1 MFHSSVYFE
10 IEIYFQLGYTPGGP
24 RLDRA
29 HWAGKSEKSKATR
42 VMLNSFI
49 IVLREGFESFLLVA
63 IILSYLRKAGQKW
76 LTSAVYSAIVLALS
90 VSLGL
95 AYLLN
100 KGVDDSLLERTFG
113 VTLGGYVSQFFAN
126 EALRE
131 GILGV
136 VAIAMVATLVI
147 HMWRTGPK
155 IQQRMRERLSAFS
168 SKSSRIAAIA
178 GVFLFTFLMIT
189 REGMETALLLM
200 QVRNPQLINGAILGV
215 LAAAVFAWGWARF
228 GHLINVKR
236 FFQVT
241 GIFLLLFMIQVAIY
255 SFHEFAEAGLL
266 PNSEVLHSATEKFSP
281 DGLYGKWF
289 SPLMVSL
296 CGLWLLGAWLIDRA
310 KDTRVSGIS
319 KLEGA
324 R

>member
-1 MFHSSVYFE
+1 
-10 IEIYFQLGYTPGGP
+10 
-24 RLDRA
+24 
-29 HWAGKSEKSKATR
+29 
-42 VMLNSFI
+42 MLNSFI

-63 IILSYLRKAGQKW
+63 VILSYLRKAGQRW
-76 LTSAVYSAIVLALS
+76 LSSAVYFGIALALS
-90 VSLGL
+90 VSFGL
-95 AYLLN
+95 AYFLN
-100 KGVDDSLLERTFG
+100 KGVDEAVLEELFG
-113 VTLGGYVSQFFAN
+113 TRVGGYVGQFFAN

-131 GILGV
+131 GVLGV
-136 VAIAMVATLVI
+136 VAIVMVATLVI

-155 IQQRMRERLSAFS
+155 IQQKMRERLSAV
-168 SKSSRIAAIA
+168 SSRSSRVAAIA

-200 QVRNPQLINGAILGV
+200 QVRDSQLVYGAMLGV
-215 LAAAVFAWGWARF
+215 LAAAAFAWGWARF
-228 GHLINVKR
+228 GHLINIRR

-266 PNSEVLHSATEKFSP
+266 PNSEVLHAATEKFSP

-289 SPLMVSL
+289 SPLMITI
-296 CGLWLLGAWLIDRA
+296 CGLWLFISWLVDRA
-310 KDTRVSGIS
+310 RVTRVSGVS
-319 KLEGA
+319 HLEGA